1 MWYLGIFR
9 LGFEKTIVIFEISTL
24 KFFDTQSLIQISKY
38 LHTSRLEFEKKK
50 FSYSKSTNPNFLK
63 AKLRTKI
70 KILEFRTE
78 NALFG

>member
-38 LHTSRLEFEKKK
+38 LHTSRLEFEKKN
-50 FSYSKSTNPNFLK
+50 SKSTNPNFLK

>member
-24 KFFDTQSLIQISKY
+24 KFFNTQSLIQISNY

-50 FSYSKSTNPNFLK
+50 IFIFEINKPKFSKSKVTYKNKNS
-63 AKLRTKI
+63 
-70 KILEFRTE
+70 
-78 NALFG
+78 